1 VFTFVYEGGAALAAK
16 GASAGARL
24 ASGRQAEGSGARGRR
39 VENAVRQQNLA
50 PLGGGEYHAASAMTA
65 APDAP
70 LISVIIP
77 VYNDREGLRVC
88 LEALAKQTWPAGRWE
103 ALVVDNASREPILDV
118 VAPFPF
124 VRALTEPLPGSYAAR
139 NRGLS
144 EARGT
149 LLAFTD
155 ADCRPRP
162 DWLEAGARALAEH
175 AGPVV
180 LAGRVEVLAQDPEH
194 TTLAEE
200 YELALAFTQRSNATR
215 KHFSVTAN
223 MFTTR
228 AAFDRA
234 GSFNPQLKSGGDKE
248 WGQRAFSRGVPVVYC
263 DAAAVEHPARREL
276 RELCKKRARQA
287 GGLLTLTRQKYP
299 APLAFL
305 LVAGKQAVPKLLV
318 PAAKDRRG
326 LVAQATRYA
335 KIVAAANVA
344 RAYGLVEVF
353 RLQWGKSPQR

>member
-1 VFTFVYEGGAALAAK
+1 
-16 GASAGARL
+16 
-24 ASGRQAEGSGARGRR
+24 
-39 VENAVRQQNLA
+39 
-50 PLGGGEYHAASAMTA
+50 MTA
-65 APDAP
+65 DLP

-77 VYNDREGLRVC
+77 VYNDRDSLRVC
-88 LEALAKQTWPAGRWE
+88 LEALARQTLPAERWE
-103 ALVVDNASREPILDV
+103 AVVVDNGSREPIAGV

-124 VRALTEPLPGSYAAR
+124 ARLLTETLPGSYAAR

-149 LLAFTD
+149 WLAFTD

-162 DWLEAGARALAEH
+162 DWLEAGARMLGERG
-175 AGPVV
+175 GPVV
-180 LAGRVEVLAQDPEH
+180 LAGRVEVTARDPEH
-194 TTLAEE
+194 TTPAEE
-200 YELALAFTQRSNATR
+200 YELALAFTQRSNAER

-234 GSFNPQLKSGGDKE
+234 GLFDARLKSGGDKE
-248 WGQRAFSRGVPVVYC
+248 WGQRAFARGVPVVYC
-263 DAAAVEHPARREL
+263 DAAVVEHPARREL
-276 RELCKKRARQA
+276 SALCKKRARQA
-287 GGLLTLTRQKYP
+287 GGLLALTRQKYP

-326 LVAQATRYA
+326 LLARAKRYA
-335 KIVAAANVA
+335 KIVAAANAA